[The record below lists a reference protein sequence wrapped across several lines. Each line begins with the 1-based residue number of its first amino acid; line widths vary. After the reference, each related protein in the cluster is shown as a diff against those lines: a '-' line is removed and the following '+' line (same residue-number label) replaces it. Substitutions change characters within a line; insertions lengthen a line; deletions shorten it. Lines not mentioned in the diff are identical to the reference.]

1 MAIGNYGGYN
11 SYPNIPATTPV
22 IWVDNETEA
31 RSVYVSPGST
41 AFLMERNNQR
51 FYTKVT
57 ALSGETIAFKIFEFN
72 EVVPPVLDSTNNYI
86 TQEELSNAM
95 NDLKQYIDN
104 AFRSGNRNRTNKEKN
119 NGQSSI

>member
-1 MAIGNYGGYN
+1 MGIGNYSGYN
-11 SYPNIPATTPV
+11 SYPIGPATTPV

-31 RSVYVSPGST
+31 RSIYVSPGST

-57 ALSGETIAFKIFEFN
+57 ALSGETIAFKTFEFT
-72 EVVPPVLDSTNNYI
+72 EVAPPVAETSNSYI
-86 TQEELSNAM
+86 TQTELDNAM

-104 AFRSGNRNRTNKEKN
+104 AFRSGNRNRNNKERN
-119 NGQSSI
+119 NA